1 MLSSQ
6 TAQLIVKI
14 LLITGAINWGLVALV
29 GIDMVRSVVGFG
41 LIERSI
47 KVVVGIA
54 GIIAAYEL
62 AKPQLKSVGIKLE

>member
-6 TAQLIVKI
+6 TVQLIVKI

-41 LIERSI
+41 LVERTI
-47 KVVVGIA
+47 KVIVGAA
-54 GIIAAYEL
+54 GVIAAYEL
-62 AKPQLKSVGIKLE
+62 AKPHLKSVGM